1 MSHQNW
7 TNTVQY
13 QYLVRSV
20 PSKFY
25 SNSYPTTPNSNPI
38 PLMNIAHLVNI
49 MTPSVFQG
57 PHPVQLCFTMMEEKM
72 GMRYFMEPQMEKSDL
87 YNLLGKYIA
96 LFRNQRFMLYEMP
109 QTKARAFIRDK
120 KNKVAQN
127 EKQPKFIWGINN
139 MF

>member
-120 KNKVAQN
+120 KKIKLHKMKNNQKSY
-127 EKQPKFIWGINN
+127 GNN